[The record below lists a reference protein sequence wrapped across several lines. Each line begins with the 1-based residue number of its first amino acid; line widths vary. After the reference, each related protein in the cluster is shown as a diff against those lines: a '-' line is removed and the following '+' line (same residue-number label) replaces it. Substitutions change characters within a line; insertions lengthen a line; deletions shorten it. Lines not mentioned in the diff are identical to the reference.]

1 MNGPIFILSSARSGS
16 TLFRILLDTHP
27 EIYSPPELNLGPLAE
42 SLYTA
47 ISWLTGTHGRPPA
60 ENRAVALRVRPLLG
74 DLLDSFTHPRGKTIW
89 CEKSPGN
96 ARFGDL
102 LAEVFPDARFLCLYR
117 HAHDVAQSAIDSF
130 RYGFPPG
137 FQEYLRASPGDHV
150 QAVLRYW
157 ADTASPTLA
166 LERRLP
172 ARTYRLRYEDLV
184 ADPAG
189 TLEPLFGFLGLA
201 WDPAL
206 TTAVFTAP
214 HDRGPGDPYVYFTDR
229 IRQDSVGAGRNLPTE
244 TLPAALRE
252 RVNALLAE
260 LGYAERPGRLERREG
275 SAMSATSATS
285 APPEA
290 TTGGAEMPGARWLF
304 ETMLPARAAGAR
316 PEAPLACDV
325 VVHGAGGGA
334 WALRWDETG
343 LAVTPGPA
351 GLPARI
357 EIEESDLLDIVGGR
371 ANPLKI
377 AQEGRIHVA
386 GLESEEALRG
396 LLQLIWAPA

>member
-27 EIYSPPELNLGPLAE
+27 KIYSPPELNLGSLAE
-42 SLYTA
+42 SLYAA
-47 ISWLTGTHGRPPA
+47 ISWLTGTPGLPPA
-60 ENRAVALRVRPLLG
+60 ENRAVVERVRPILD
-74 DLLDSFTHPRGKTIW
+74 DLLDSSARLRGKTIW

-102 LAEVFPDARFLCLYR
+102 LAEIFPDARFLCLYR
-117 HAHDVAQSAIDSF
+117 HAHDVAQSAIDTF

-137 FQEYLRASPGDHV
+137 FQEYLRESPGDHV

-157 ADTASPTLA
+157 ADTASPTLE

-184 ADPAG
+184 AEPSG
-189 TLEPLFGFLGLA
+189 TLEPLFGFLGLT

-206 TTAVFTAP
+206 LTAVFTAP

-229 IRQDSVGAGRNLPTE
+229 IRRDSVGAGRNLPTG
-244 TLPAALRE
+244 TLPTALRE

-260 LGYAERPGRLERREG
+260 LGYAERPGRPERREG
-275 SAMSATSATS
+275 SATE
-285 APPEA
+285 APREA
-290 TTGGAEMPGARWLF
+290 ATGGAETPGARWLF

-316 PEAPLACDV
+316 SEAPLACDV

-334 WALRWDETG
+334 WTLRWDETG

-377 AQEGRIHVA
+377 AQEGRIHVG

>member
-16 TLFRILLDTHP
+16 TLLRILLDTHP
-27 EIYSPPELNLGPLAE
+27 AIYSPPELNLGQLAHHFFRSLAWLEGTESLPLAE
-42 SLYTA
+42 NREVLDR
-47 ISWLTGTHGRPPA
+47 IRPI
-60 ENRAVALRVRPLLG
+60 LG
-74 DLLDSFTHPRGKTIW
+74 DLLAGYARQRGKSIW

-96 ARFGDL
+96 ARFAAL
-102 LAEVFPDARFLCLYR
+102 LSEVFPDARFLCLYR
-117 HAHDVAQSAIDSF
+117 HAHDVAQSSIDTF

-137 FQEYLRASPGDHV
+137 FQEYLLQSPGDHV

-157 ADTASPTLA
+157 ADTASPALE

-206 TTAVFTAP
+206 LSAVFTTA

-244 TLPAALRE
+244 SLPAELSE
-252 RVNALLAE
+252 RVRSLLAE
-260 LGYAERPGRLERREG
+260 LGYEER
-275 SAMSATSATS
+275 SARPEPS
-285 APPEA
+285 APPTAGAGEA
-290 TTGGAEMPGARWLF
+290 SAPGARWLF

-316 PEAPLACDV
+316 PETPLACDV
-325 VVHGAGGGA
+325 VVHGPGGGA

-343 LAVTPGPA
+343 LSVAAGPG

-357 EIEESDLLDIVGGR
+357 EIEETDLLDIVNGR
-371 ANPLKI
+371 ENPLKI
-377 AQEGRIHVA
+377 AQEGRIRVD

-396 LLQLIWAPA
+396 LLQLIWSPA